1 MPMFKKLFLLLGVI
15 FIMQSC
21 VSKKDIHYYQ
31 DIEKTSQNAINY
43 VSNEVQ
49 VNDILYI
56 KIDALVPDSAKPFNI
71 DINSAM
77 SFDLDAFKVQSFLVS
92 QDGTINFPIL
102 GVIKVAGKSTT
113 DLQNLFSKML
123 NDKGYIRDAN
133 VNIRVINSKVT
144 VIGEVNRPG
153 TYSFSEQNIS
163 LNQAIGYAGD
173 LTINGKRKDILLIRE
188 NNGIRTYTKL
198 DLTSSSWFSGPYYYV
213 KQNDVIIVNP
223 NGARVMASGYFV
235 NITNILA
242 VLSFGISL
250 AILLTN

>member
-31 DIEKTSQNAINY
+31 DIEKTSQTAINY
-43 VSNEVQ
+43 VSSEVQ

-77 SFDLDAFKVQSFLVS
+77 SFDLDAFKVQSFLVA
-92 QDGTINFPIL
+92 QDGTITFPIL

-113 DLQNLFSKML
+113 DLQILFSKML

-173 LTINGKRKDILLIRE
+173 LTINGKRKDVLLIRE

-223 NGARVMASGYFV
+223 NGARVLASGYFS

-250 AILLTN
+250 AILITK

>member
-1 MPMFKKLFLLLGVI
+1 MFKKLFLLLGVI

-31 DIEKTSQNAINY
+31 DIEKNSQSTINY

-56 KIDALVPDSAKPFNI
+56 KVDALVPDSAKPFNI

-173 LTINGKRKDILLIRE
+173 LTINGKRKDVLLIRE

-235 NITNILA
+235 NITNVLA

>member
-1 MPMFKKLFLLLGVI
+1 MFKKLFLLLGVI

-31 DIEKTSQNAINY
+31 DIEKNSQSTINY

-56 KIDALVPDSAKPFNI
+56 KVDALVPDSAKPFNI

-77 SFDLDAFKVQSFLVS
+77 SFDLDAFKVQSFLVV
-92 QDGTINFPIL
+92 QDGTITFPIL
-102 GVIKVAGKSTT
+102 GVIKVSGKSTT
-113 DLQNLFSKML
+113 ELQTLFSKML

-173 LTINGKRKDILLIRE
+173 LTITGKRKDVLLIRE

-198 DLTSSSWFSGPYYYV
+198 DLTSSSWFSSPYYYV

-223 NGARVMASGYFV
+223 NGARVMASGYFA

-242 VLSFGISL
+242 VISFGISL
-250 AILLTN
+250 AILLKK